1 MNYRFQLSGSRP
13 VREANYNTFVHPAL
27 HPDRIMNCH
36 DFLYIIDGTWEI
48 ALETAPRADSS
59 PIESGAAI
67 PNFPESLSDREILL
81 ANTGDLM
88 ILPANLRHYGTA
100 PCSPN
105 CRNMYIHTEVLPGD
119 LPSEDMSPDSSP
131 VAGSSVSHVSCTDS
145 SAGDTICFPSVI
157 HCFQNQVIPDLFS
170 EIITVY
176 WNDSPLKQKKL
187 SCLFELLLCEIKEQ
201 QVKSPAAFKHYAFV
215 DSVAKYLHANPQ
227 TFFTASE
234 VAEHFSVSERTL
246 NNRFR
251 EIHQKTLYTYQ
262 MEQKLEMVRQ
272 FLRAN
277 SGITLRETASNF
289 GFYDEF
295 HLSKAFKKYFGMSPK
310 YMR

>member
-1 MNYRFQLSGSRP
+1 MNYHFQLSGNRP
-13 VREANYNTFVHPAL
+13 VIEANYNTFVHPAL
-27 HPDRIMNCH
+27 HPDRIMDCH

-48 ALETAPRADSS
+48 ALENAAVTHAPGPD
-59 PIESGAAI
+59 
-67 PNFPESLSDREILL
+67 PELL
-81 ANTGDLM
+81 HAHTGDLV
-88 ILPANLRHYGTA
+88 ILPAHLHHYGAA

-105 CRNMYIHTEVLPGD
+105 CRNMYIHAAALPDDFPSGNEASEIFS
-119 LPSEDMSPDSSP
+119 LPS
-131 VAGSSVSHVSCTDS
+131 
-145 SAGDTICFPSVI
+145 II
-157 HCFQNQVIPDLFS
+157 HCFQNQTIPDLFS

-176 WNDSPLKQKKL
+176 WSNSTLKNRKL
-187 SCLFELLLCEIKEQ
+187 TCLFELLLCELKEQ
-201 QVKSPAAFKHYAFV
+201 QAKSPAAFKHYAFV

-234 VAEHFSVSERTL
+234 VAEQFSVSERTL

-251 EIHQKTLYTYQ
+251 EIYQKTLYTYQ

-277 SGITLRETASNF
+277 PGVTLREAASNF

-295 HLSKAFKKYFGMSPK
+295 HLSKAFKKRFGMSPR

>member
-1 MNYRFQLSGSRP
+1 MNYHFQLSGSRP
-13 VREANYNTFVHPAL
+13 VKEANYNTFVHSAM

-36 DFLYIIDGTWEI
+36 DFLYLIEGTWEI
-48 ALETAPRADSS
+48 ALETAPVNDPAADSLITADILQTHS
-59 PIESGAAI
+59 DSIW
-67 PNFPESLSDREILL
+67 PESAVSSITLQSHEILH
-81 ANTGDLM
+81 AHTGDLI
-88 ILPANLRHYGTA
+88 ILPAHLHHYGTA

-105 CRNMYIHTEVLPGD
+105 CRNMYIHAAVMPD
-119 LPSEDMSPDSSP
+119 DSP
-131 VAGSSVSHVSCTDS
+131 AGSPADS
-145 SAGDTICFPSVI
+145 RESSLCLPSVI
-157 HCFQNQVIPDLFS
+157 HCVQNQIIPDLFS

-176 WNDSPLKQKKL
+176 WSDSSLKDRKL
-187 SCLFELLLCEIKEQ
+187 ACLFELLLCEIKEQ
-201 QVKSPAAFKHYAFV
+201 QAKSPAAFKHYAFV

-234 VAEHFSVSERTL
+234 VASHFSVSERTL

-251 EIHQKTLYTYQ
+251 EIYQKTLYTYQ

-272 FLRAN
+272 FLRTN
-277 SGITLRETASNF
+277 PGITLRETASNF